1 MQILLFR
8 LGRLENTVARRKI
21 VFVIVEGPSDDEA
34 LGVLLNRIYDKHT
47 VYIHITHGDVTT
59 AKGAGFSTILSMLG
73 EIIES
78 YMKANHLA
86 KTHFQEIV
94 HIVDMDGAY
103 IPDEAVVE
111 DMTAKNPIYS
121 PTEIRTA
128 DVQGICRRN
137 RVKRG
142 CINRITSTQTLYGI
156 PYQVYFMSCN
166 LDHVLYDKQN
176 ASDDEKER
184 ESLHFARKYCSNI
197 PDFVQ
202 FIVESSFSIGLP
214 YLQSWAFIKEE
225 KHSLERHTN
234 FGLCIAKASERP
246 GAPHK
251 PMLDTL

>member
-1 MQILLFR
+1 M
-8 LGRLENTVARRKI
+8 ARRKI

-73 EIIES
+73 EMVES

-94 HIVDMDGAY
+94 HIADMDGAY

-111 DMTAKNPIYS
+111 DMMAKKPIYS
-121 PTEIRTA
+121 PMEIRTT
-128 DVQGICRRN
+128 DVQAICRRN
-137 RVKRG
+137 AAKRG
-142 CINRITSTQTLYGI
+142 SINRITSTQTLYGI

-176 ASDDEKER
+176 SSDVEKESD
-184 ESLHFARKYCSNI
+184 SLRFAKHYCSHI
-197 PDFVQ
+197 PDF
-202 FIVESSFSIGLP
+202 IKYITESSFSVELP
-214 YLQSWAFIKEE
+214 YLQSWAFIKEG

-234 FGLCIAKASERP
+234 FGLCIAKAFDRP
-246 GAPHK
+246 VVPQNPLGK
-251 PMLDTL
+251 QS